1 VVRPLFL
8 LSALLLAGCGYK
20 GPVTRLEPP
29 DPALT
34 REQQKAAR
42 AAESRAVREGLVIPA
57 EARPI
62 RIDEINVKLGIRA
75 EDLFALPPEGTRNAR
90 TLPFPGDPD
99 DLETDAPFQPEL
111 FTAPVA
117 APPATTPP
125 APQP

>member
-1 VVRPLFL
+1 MVRPAL
-8 LSALLLAGCGYK
+8 LLAGLLLAGCGYK

-34 REQQKAAR
+34 REQQKEAK
-42 AAESRAVREGLVIPA
+42 AAETRRVREGLIVPA

-90 TLPFPGDPD
+90 PLPFPGDPD
-99 DLETDAPFQPEL
+99 DVEPVSPFMAEPLPAP
-111 FTAPVA
+111 A
-117 APPATTPP
+117 TPP

>member
-1 VVRPLFL
+1 MVRPGL
-8 LSALLLAGCGYK
+8 LLLGLLLAACGYK

-42 AAESRAVREGLVIPA
+42 AAEARSVREALVVPA

-75 EDLFALPPEGTRNAR
+75 EDLFTLPPEGTRNAR
-90 TLPFPGDPD
+90 SLPFPGDPD
-99 DLETDAPFQPEL
+99 DVETDTPFQLEP
-111 FTAPVA
+111 AA
-117 APPATTPP
+117 APPPDTPP